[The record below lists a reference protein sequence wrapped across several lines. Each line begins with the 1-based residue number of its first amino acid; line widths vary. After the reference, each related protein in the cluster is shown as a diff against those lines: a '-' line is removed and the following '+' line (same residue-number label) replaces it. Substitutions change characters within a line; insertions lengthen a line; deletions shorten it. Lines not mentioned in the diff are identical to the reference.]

1 MVVLRLS
8 HYVIMFIL
16 DASTLIL
23 IAKAELLDSF
33 LASIEAEV
41 AIPPQVESECCGV
54 KKRLD
59 ALMIQKALDD
69 SRIRVIG
76 VKNRRL
82 VAKLQA
88 DFGLGKGE
96 SEAIALAHAEG
107 AQILGIDD
115 KNGINACKLLGIAF
129 TTAIGILVRSRE
141 KGLIERDAAIA
152 KLATLARH
160 GRYKN
165 SVIEEARVKLEAG
178 Q

>member
-1 MVVLRLS
+1 
-8 HYVIMFIL
+8 MFIF

-23 IAKAELLDSF
+23 VAKAELLEPF
-33 LASIEAEV
+33 LASIELEV
-41 AIPPQVESECCGV
+41 AIPPQVERECCGV
-54 KKRLD
+54 KRTLD
-59 ALMIQKALDD
+59 ALIIQKALDD
-69 SRIRVIG
+69 SRIRVIA

-88 DFGLGKGE
+88 DFCLGRGE
-96 SEAIALAHAEG
+96 AEAIALAHLEK

-115 KNGINACKLLGIAF
+115 KNGINACKLLGIGF

-141 KGLIERDAAIA
+141 KGLIERGAAIA
-152 KLATLARH
+152 KLATLATH

-165 SVIEEARVKLEAG
+165 SIIKETRMKLEAG